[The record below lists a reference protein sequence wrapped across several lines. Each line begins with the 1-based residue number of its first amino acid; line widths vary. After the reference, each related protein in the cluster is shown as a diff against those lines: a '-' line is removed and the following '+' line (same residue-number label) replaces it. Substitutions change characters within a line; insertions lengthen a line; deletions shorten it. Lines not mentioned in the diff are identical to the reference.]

1 MAKYALFFKFTG
13 STIKGMMDRPSDRAA
28 VVAKLLEGVGG
39 RLESYYLMFGAW
51 DGFVICEAPDSAS
64 AAAVSLAV
72 TSTGAFAAFE
82 THELIELA
90 DLQGILAT
98 ASSLTYSSP
107 GA

>member
-13 STIKGMMDRPSDRAA
+13 ATIKGMMDRPSDRAA

-39 RLESYYLMFGAW
+39 KLDAYYLMFGAW
-51 DGFVICEAPDSAS
+51 DGFVICQAPDSSS

-90 DLQGILAT
+90 DLPGILAKS
-98 ASSLTYSSP
+98 ASLTYTPP

>member
-13 STIKGMMDRPSDRAA
+13 DTVKGMMDRPSDRAA

-51 DGFVICEAPDSAS
+51 DGFVVCEAPDSSS

-72 TSTGAFAAFE
+72 TSTGAFAEFE

-90 DLQGILAT
+90 DLPGILAK
-98 ASSLTYSSP
+98 ASSLTYTPP